1 MGRDLATRRRE
12 QGQLRSRLTT
22 PLFVLLLVNLQV
34 ALPVVWFLEPAGH
47 DKVKPVN
54 WLRFIAN

>member
-1 MGRDLATRRRE
+1 MGLGLATRRRA

-22 PLFVLLLVNLQV
+22 TLFVLLLVNLQV

-47 DKVKPVN
+47 AKVKLVN
-54 WLRFIAN
+54 